1 MNIQMNNILLLCVLV
16 MLSFEV
22 DGGAY
27 CQGCKDVLSDNSCA
41 TKPYVCKISRNKRRR
56 CFIQRTQRNGIIL
69 KVTRGCSYSCRTGV
83 PIPIG
88 PHISIKELLPLLDW
102 LHSCSVP
109 AYQVGRLPFPQALVA
124 MPKMSPS
131 PLPKMYIPKSV
142 PLTDNLEQIT
152 IEQQASRILQRHLFG
167 GIQPTVSACFSLTNS
182 GGFISSGVSVQLW
195 SSLLILK
202 TYKTIVLF
210 SMVP

>member
-69 KVTRGCSYSCRTGV
+69 KVTRGCSYSCRTGMKTHV
-83 PIPIG
+83 KDI
-88 PHISIKELLPLLDW
+88 LLLFVLVI
-102 LHSCSVP
+102 LSLEIVEGAQCHGCLN
-109 AYQVGRLPFPQALVA
+109 VGSDHECIRKDFVCTANKRQFCYVRKVTKGGKTVVVDKGCTSFCKNE
-124 MPKMSPS
+124 MRVKPK
-131 PLPKMYIPKSV
+131 YRIYTWCCI
-142 PLTDNLEQIT
+142 TDFCN
-152 IEQQASRILQRHLFG
+152 SMRIM
-167 GIQPTVSACFSLTNS
+167 N
-182 GGFISSGVSVQLW
+182 
-195 SSLLILK
+195 
-202 TYKTIVLF
+202 
-210 SMVP
+210 